1 MKFEHT
7 LMLQVNRELLKDDEL
22 VQQLEGVTVLSDD
35 DRINEVYLQN

>member
-35 DRINEVYLQN
+35 DRINEVYSQN